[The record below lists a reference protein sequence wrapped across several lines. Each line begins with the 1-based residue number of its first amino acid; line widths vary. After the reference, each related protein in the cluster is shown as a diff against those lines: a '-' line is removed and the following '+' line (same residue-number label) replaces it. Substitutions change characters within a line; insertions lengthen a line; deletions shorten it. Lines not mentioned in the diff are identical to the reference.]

1 MDGLASL
8 PLVLLGVLWQPYS
21 VIIRA
26 STTKAEVDRENMS
39 RNPGVIYVVATPIGN
54 LEDMT
59 FRAVN
64 VLRKVEIIA
73 AEDTRHSRVLLNH
86 FSITGPRLVALHEH
100 NEAERAVELIQSAR
114 EGESTAIISDAGTPI
129 VSDPGLAV
137 IRMAWEANIRV
148 VPVPGA
154 SALTAALS
162 VSPFGAQGCLFVGF
176 LPVRTKML
184 ESMLNDLSTHWG
196 AVVFLEAPHRIVATL
211 QVLEKLLPGRRVLI
225 GRELTKLHETLLL
238 GTPAE
243 LLPRIQEE
251 HRGEFICI
259 IEGVGASAARP
270 PGTSL
275 DSAILEQLLVGL
287 LPPRQVAKVLAKVSG
302 LDSRSVYSRLASG
315 QRAGD
320 PTLSIT
326 SSDDAD

>member
-1 MDGLASL
+1 
-8 PLVLLGVLWQPYS
+8 
-21 VIIRA
+21 
-26 STTKAEVDRENMS
+26 
-39 RNPGVIYVVATPIGN
+39 
-54 LEDMT
+54 MT
-59 FRAVN
+59 YRAVN

-73 AEDTRHSRVLLNH
+73 AEDTRHSRGLLNH
-86 FSITGPRLVALHEH
+86 FAITGSRLVALHEH
-100 NEAERAVELIQSAR
+100 NEVERAIELIQFAH

-129 VSDPGLAV
+129 LSDPGLAV
-137 IRMAWEANIRV
+137 IRLAWESGIRV

-176 LPVRTKML
+176 LPTRTKVL

-196 AVVFLEAPHRIVATL
+196 AVVFFEAPHRIVATL
-211 QVLEKLLPGRRVLI
+211 QALEKLLPARRVLI

-243 LLPRIQEE
+243 LLPQVQEE

-259 IEGVGASAARP
+259 LEGMAASAARHRA
-270 PGTSL
+270 SSI
-275 DSAILEQLLVGL
+275 DAVMLEQALMEL

-302 LDSRSVYSRLASG
+302 VDSRTVYSRLTSRH
-315 QRAGD
+315 RAGD
-320 PTLSIT
+320 TALSST
-326 SSDDAD
+326 SSGDDD